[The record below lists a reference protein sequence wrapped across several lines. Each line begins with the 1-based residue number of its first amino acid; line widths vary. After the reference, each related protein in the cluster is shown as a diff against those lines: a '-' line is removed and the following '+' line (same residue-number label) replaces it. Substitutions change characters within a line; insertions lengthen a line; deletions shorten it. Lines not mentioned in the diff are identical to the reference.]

1 MSTWFED
8 DRRAGWQGSYPPDV
22 PEPDTCGNCRYC
34 VVVDSG
40 AGCEHAAICVRVYE
54 DTADY
59 DELLLVHED
68 DVACEGF
75 WEA

>member
-1 MSTWFED
+1 MGLLFSREPQDPPIT
-8 DRRAGWQGSYPPDV
+8 PPDV

-34 VVVDSG
+34 VIVDSG
-40 AGCEHAAICVRVYE
+40 VGCEHAAICVRVYE

-59 DELLLVHED
+59 GELLLVDEE

-75 WEA
+75 WEVD